1 MSNKPVLWCKEKVV
15 EFVVQRCNLMFI
27 LSLRFVLSL
36 MNEMVTMMFCF
47 T

>member
-1 MSNKPVLWCKEKVV
+1 MNNKPVLWCKEKVV

-36 MNEMVTMMFCF
+36 MHEMGTKMFCVV
-47 T
+47 